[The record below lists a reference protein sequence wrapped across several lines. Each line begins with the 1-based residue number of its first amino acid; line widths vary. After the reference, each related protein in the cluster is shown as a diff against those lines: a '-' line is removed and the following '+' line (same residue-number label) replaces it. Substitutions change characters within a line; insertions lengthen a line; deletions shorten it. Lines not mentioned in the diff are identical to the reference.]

1 MEITRSYFIIPG
13 PLLTHLTLS
22 MWKLFFPLRV
32 VPFFFFLF
40 TTPDDHSHHLS
51 ICCIEIYLYKKKAG
65 GELLVFETA
74 VEQSYQSTSWRDL
87 IIEKNILSP
96 VGRPPTQRYRWYKKR
111 ANNLFSIVTCSKTD
125 HSPFLSFF
133 LFFFF
138 DCVYKTDR
146 RPSAND
152 VVHCKSHAIKIL
164 FYNIQSSP
172 NTYIYISGFISLGK
186 KKKVLNK

>member
-87 IIEKNILSP
+87 IIEKNILLSP
-96 VGRPPTQRYRWYKKR
+96 VGRPSDIVDIRNAPTTYFQLSLAVRRITL
-111 ANNLFSIVTCSKTD
+111 LF
-125 HSPFLSFF
+125 FLSSY
-133 LFFFF
+133 FFF

>member
-87 IIEKNILSP
+87 IIEKNILLSP
-96 VGRPPTQRYRWYKKR
+96 VGRPSDIVDIRNAPTTYFQLSLAVRRITL
-111 ANNLFSIVTCSKTD
+111 LF
-125 HSPFLSFF
+125 FLSSY
-133 LFFFF
+133 FFF

-146 RPSAND
+146 RPSTND

>member
-1 MEITRSYFIIPG
+1 MEITRNYFIIPG

-96 VGRPPTQRYRWYKKR
+96 VGRPSDIVDIRNAPTTYFQLSLAVRRITL
-111 ANNLFSIVTCSKTD
+111 LF
-125 HSPFLSFF
+125 FLSSYFFF
-133 LFFFF
+133 LL
-138 DCVYKTDR
+138 CVQNRSASVCQWR
-146 RPSAND
+146 RSLQVTRDQN
-152 VVHCKSHAIKIL
+152 SIL
-164 FYNIQSSP
+164 
-172 NTYIYISGFISLGK
+172 
-186 KKKVLNK
+186 